1 MDLNLEAK
9 KELVG
14 ELALQLHMEF
24 WMMDHRAIIDSVA
37 HNILNPKKRVKGS
50 ASEVAEQMKEQLD
63 SWHKKC
69 ARERTTDTTA
79 VAIASNG
86 DIVIAANIKKR
97 TEQGIRRG
105 GKGGGTSSAPNP
117 AEFGFY
123 DRRHELTIQ
132 RVSQTF
138 PQTRQANIINLVP
151 AAHPRTPQ
159 ENAELHA
166 EMQIMRYAKQE
177 RLHIEVMGISKPACE
192 KCAEVLD
199 LYPLQRVETIW
210 DEDGSPVIPPPGSTQ
225 NQGGAGK
232 KITNWERPSEYGF
245 GRIMRRARIQHRFQ
259 VLTPGEEGEQVVEWQ
274 VGKETPFFY
283 VRPIHSERATYN
295 LSK

>member
-1 MDLNLEAK
+1 MDLDLESK
-9 KELVG
+9 KDLVK
-14 ELALQLHMEF
+14 ELALNLHLEF
-24 WMMDHRAIIDSVA
+24 WFRDHRAIIESVV
-37 HNILNPKKRVKGS
+37 HNISDPQKRAKGS
-50 ASEVAEQMKEQLD
+50 ASDVAKQLG
-63 SWHKKC
+63 SWYKKC

-97 TEQGIRRG
+97 TEQGIRKG
-105 GKGGGTSSAPNP
+105 GKGGGTSSAPDP

-132 RVSQTF
+132 HVSQTF
-138 PQTRQANIINLVP
+138 PRARQANIISLVP
-151 AAHPRTPQ
+151 AVRPRTPQ

-192 KCAEVLD
+192 KCAEVVD
-199 LYPLQRVETIW
+199 RYPLQRVESFW
-210 DEDGSPVIPPPGSTQ
+210 NEDGSPGIPPPGPTK
-225 NQGGAGK
+225 NQGTGK
-232 KITNWERPSEYGF
+232 KISNWEAPSEYFF
-245 GRIMRRARIQHRFQ
+245 GMIMRCARIQHTFQ

-274 VGKETPFFY
+274 VGKETPYFY
-283 VRPIHSERATYN
+283 VRPIHAERPAYK